1 MTGDTIAAVATAA
14 GRAGIGVVRVSGP
27 AAGNVARDLCGSL
40 PEPRRAAYRSFRDA
54 AGDVIDEGLLLHFPG
69 PASFTGEDVVEFQG
83 HGGPVVLDLLMEAV
97 LMAGAR
103 AARPGEF
110 SERAFLNGRMDLAQA
125 EAVADLID
133 AGSRAAA
140 KAAVRSL
147 DGQFSE
153 LVHALERSLVEL
165 RVYVEAAIDFPDE
178 EVDFLSDGVIS
189 KQLADIS
196 RRITDVQATATQGRV
211 LRDGLSVVILG
222 QPNAGKSSL
231 LNALSGRETAIVTE
245 IPGTTRDVLREFV
258 HLGPIPLHVVDTA
271 GLRESDDPVER
282 EGIRRAWSEVEQADH
297 VFVVI
302 DDREG
307 LTAEDRSILGRL
319 PARTPVTLLFNKV
332 DLSGRPVGPV
342 TDQAFPTFA
351 LCARSGAG
359 LTDLTGHV
367 EKLAGLDDHGEGLFL
382 ARRRHLNAIGRAEA
396 HVRDAR
402 EQLDT
407 YAAGELVAEELR
419 RAHDA
424 LGEITGQMSSDDL
437 LGEIFGSFCIG
448 K

>member
-1 MTGDTIAAVATAA
+1 MCGDTIAAVATAP
-14 GRAGIGVVRVSGP
+14 GRGGIGVVRVSGP
-27 AAGNVARDLCGSL
+27 ASRAIAQRICGPL
-40 PEPRRAAYRSFRDA
+40 PEPRRAAFRSFRDD
-54 AGDVIDEGLLLHFPG
+54 AGDVMDEGLLLFFPA

-83 HGGPVVLDLLMEAV
+83 HGGPMVLDLLMETI
-97 LMAGAR
+97 LCYGAR

-147 DGQFSE
+147 DGQFSDR
-153 LVHALERSLVEL
+153 VTGLERSLVEL

-189 KQLADIS
+189 DRLATIQ
-196 RRITDVQATATQGRV
+196 RNIAEVRQAASQGRV
-211 LRDGLSVVILG
+211 LRDGLNVVILG

-231 LNALSGRETAIVTE
+231 LNALSGRDSAIVTDV
-245 IPGTTRDVLREFV
+245 PGTTRDVLREFV

-282 EGIRRAWSEVEQADH
+282 EGIRRAWSEVERADH

-307 LTAEDRSILGRL
+307 LTAEDRGIIGKL
-319 PARTPVTLLFNKV
+319 PDRTPVTLLFNKA
-332 DLSGRPVGPV
+332 DLSGRAPGSVD
-342 TDQAFPTFA
+342 DQALPAFA
-351 LCARSGAG
+351 LSARTGAG
-359 LTDLTGHV
+359 LAELTAHV
-367 EKLAGLDDHGEGLFL
+367 ERSTGLEDHGEGLFL
-382 ARRRHLNAIGRAEA
+382 ARRRHLDAIGRASA
-396 HVRDAR
+396 HVQAAK
-402 EQLDT
+402 EQLET
-407 YAAGELVAEELR
+407 YLAGELVAEELR
-419 RAHDA
+419 QAHDA